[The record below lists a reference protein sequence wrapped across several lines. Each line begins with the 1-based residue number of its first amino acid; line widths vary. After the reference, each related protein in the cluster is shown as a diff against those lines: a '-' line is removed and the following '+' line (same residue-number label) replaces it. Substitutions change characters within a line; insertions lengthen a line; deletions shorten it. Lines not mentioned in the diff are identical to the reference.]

1 MKYCFTDEQVGQ
13 FLGIISVGIIAYY
26 LMPSASLLKVM
37 KVLAGIYLPGIVVQW
52 RKR

>member
-13 FLGIISVGIIAYY
+13 ALGIISIGIIAYC
-26 LMPSASLLKVM
+26 LMHSASVLKVM
-37 KVLAGIYLPGIVVQW
+37 KVLVWIYLPGIVVQW